1 MCPAAWLTRRGPAEA
16 SLNFRNDLD
25 CAMAIRDTS
34 SERERI
40 EILLLTKKCPRLH
53 KRRHLH
59 EGSCV
64 AHQTIGELTIR
75 ESAYPG

>member
-25 CAMAIRDTS
+25 CAMAIRDHFFQNMNGS
-34 SERERI
+34 KSFCF
-40 EILLLTKKCPRLH
+40 TKKCPRLH

-64 AHQTIGELTIR
+64 AHQTNW
-75 ESAYPG
+75 